1 MRERTSEHYIEI
13 PLSEY
18 RTLVEENF
26 ENRFHMRNA
35 LEDAC
40 RFKIDLEEM
49 KNAHAK
55 LSEAYE
61 QALEELERYKKM
73 YAKPISNCKEDI

>member
-1 MRERTSEHYIEI
+1 MERREVYIEI

-18 RTLVEENF
+18 RQLVEDNM
-26 ENRFHMRNA
+26 ENRLHMRKA
-35 LEDAC
+35 IEDMMVVK
-40 RFKIDLEEM
+40 FDLEEM

-61 QALEELERYKKM
+61 QVVAELESYKRA
-73 YAKPISNCKEDI
+73 YDKEEE